1 LKPEGWTSVEILP
14 IVRGAY
20 ATAKLHIPLVHK
32 SILYRAWE
40 KVPPAQLAVPAGNAL
55 FESLERCV
63 AKMKAGVVWMSR
75 CLLVMAVVCGVTW
88 AQQPIGTVG
97 VQDATVA
104 GALVITNGR
113 AVLVGSTTVTARDH
127 AAEVAL
133 NRGGAVRV
141 CATSGLHVTSGKSAA
156 QGKSAEGKS
165 AAEANPDPLMLALD
179 RGAIEV
185 QMTAT
190 TSDVVM
196 TPDLRF
202 TLGVDGPLDL
212 QLRVTRNGDTCVE
225 NRGVGAPVLRVAEQ
239 FGDATYQLRA
249 GQHVLFEHGSLKE
262 VVDHESSSCGCP
274 PEPTMSVAD
283 ALLNPGAAGNGGP
296 EKTAAEEHPFPA
308 AVSEGLAPVAAV
320 PQAPAGV
327 AHAQVSATLNS
338 GDGADSTTE
347 PRAVAG
353 GSASTAG
360 VAAGTTAALPAVQP
374 AAPKRGVFHAMGRF
388 FRRLVGRE

>member
-1 LKPEGWTSVEILP
+1 MKILSMR
-14 IVRGAY
+14 ICRLSFCFAGIAFVSAGF
-20 ATAKLHIPLVHK
+20 
-32 SILYRAWE
+32 
-40 KVPPAQLAVPAGNAL
+40 AVIG
-55 FESLERCV
+55 
-63 AKMKAGVVWMSR
+63 
-75 CLLVMAVVCGVTW
+75 

-113 AVLVGSTTVTARDH
+113 AILVGSTTVTARDH

-156 QGKSAEGKS
+156 
-165 AAEANPDPLMLALD
+165 EATPIPLMLALD

-185 QMTAT
+185 QMAAT

-202 TLGVDGPLDL
+202 TLGGDGPLDL

-225 NRGVGAPVLRVAEQ
+225 NRGAKAPLLRVAEQ
-239 FGDATYQLRA
+239 FGDATYELQA

-274 PEPTMSVAD
+274 PEPVMTVAD
-283 ALLNPGAAGNGGP
+283 ALLNPGAVGNGGTA
-296 EKTAAEEHPFPA
+296 KTAAEEHPFPA

-320 PQAPAGV
+320 PQAPAGAV
-327 AHAQVSATLNS
+327 HAQVTATLNS
-338 GDGADSTTE
+338 GGGADSTTE
-347 PRAVAG
+347 PAAAG
-353 GSASTAG
+353 GGITAASGAG
-360 VAAGTTAALPAVQP
+360 GAAAGGAATPLPAAQP
-374 AAPKRGVFHAMGRF
+374 AAPKRGVFHAVGRF
-388 FRRLVGRE
+388 FRRLVGRQ

>member
-1 LKPEGWTSVEILP
+1 
-14 IVRGAY
+14 
-20 ATAKLHIPLVHK
+20 
-32 SILYRAWE
+32 
-40 KVPPAQLAVPAGNAL
+40 
-55 FESLERCV
+55 
-63 AKMKAGVVWMSR
+63 MKAGTVWMRR
-75 CLLVMAVVCGVTW
+75 CLLVMVVVSGVAW

-156 QGKSAEGKS
+156 
-165 AAEANPDPLMLALD
+165 EASPAPLMLALD

-202 TLGVDGPLDL
+202 TLGGDGPLDL

-283 ALLNPGAAGNGGP
+283 ALLNPGAAGNGGT

-327 AHAQVSATLNS
+327 VHAEVSATLNS

-353 GSASTAG
+353 SGTASGT
-360 VAAGTTAALPAVQP
+360 VAAPLPAVQP
-374 AAPKRGVFHAMGRF
+374 AAPKRGVFHAVGRF